1 MTRRT
6 THHSVAHRRA
16 ALRSLPISVNVA
28 APSFLRTPMT
38 TRFRCPTCN
47 FAIFN
52 RRLATC
58 EACGASLPDELL
70 FSSAHLA
77 LLDAEHAKNERLRKD
92 MANEADEAERQRVK
106 RRGDGG

>member
-1 MTRRT
+1 
-6 THHSVAHRRA
+6 
-16 ALRSLPISVNVA
+16 
-28 APSFLRTPMT
+28 MT
-38 TRFRCPTCN
+38 TRFRCPACN

-52 RRLATC
+52 RRIATC
-58 EACGASLPDELL
+58 EACGASLPAELL
-70 FSSAHLA
+70 FSPAHLA